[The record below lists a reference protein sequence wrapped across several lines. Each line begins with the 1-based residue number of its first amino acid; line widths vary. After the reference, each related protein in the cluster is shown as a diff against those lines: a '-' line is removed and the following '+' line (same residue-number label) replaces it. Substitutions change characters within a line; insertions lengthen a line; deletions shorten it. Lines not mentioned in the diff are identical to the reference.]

1 MKVST
6 VLSFKGDCEAAFKF
20 YEQHLGGQPGP
31 IFRYAGSPMA
41 DSVPP
46 DWRDKIMH
54 GSIVVGDHLL
64 MGGDVAEEGQY
75 EAPKGFSL
83 SLQMSDTAEAE
94 RIDNALAPDGTVL
107 MPLEKTFWA
116 ARCGSVVDRFGIP
129 WLINCE

>member
-64 MGGDVAEEGQY
+64 MGGDVADEGQY
-75 EAPKGFSL
+75 RGTQRL
-83 SLQMSDTAEAE
+83 
-94 RIDNALAPDGTVL
+94 LAVIAD
-107 MPLEKTFWA
+107 
-116 ARCGSVVDRFGIP
+116 
-129 WLINCE
+129 

>member
-41 DSVPP
+41 DSVPEE
-46 DWRDKIMH
+46 WGDKIMH
-54 GSIVVGDHLL
+54 GSIVVGDLLL
-64 MGGDVAEEGQY
+64 MGSDVLMKQY
-75 EAPKGFSL
+75 EEPKGFSL

-94 RIDNALAPDGTVL
+94 RIYNALVPDGTVL

-116 ARCGSVVDRFGIP
+116 VRFGSVVARLGIQK
-129 WLINCE
+129 LINCE